1 MQSSE
6 TPFRLAGNL
15 SRLPAIGPLLLG
27 LAERALAFERLANIH
42 RQAAGGDKTTTEFA
56 LHALEIM
63 QVNFALDPAQ
73 LERIPTTGP
82 AVIVAN
88 HPYGGIEGLFLI
100 AALLKHRSDSR
111 LIANELLGRIPELR
125 DAIFPV
131 NVFGGARA
139 TQGNL
144 RGLRQ
149 ALKHVREGGLL
160 MVFPAGTVSHLHLS
174 AGRVCDPPWSASVA
188 RLLRM
193 CGCPITPIHF
203 GGGNSAIFQTLGL
216 LHPRMRTAM
225 LSRELLNKRHR
236 VIPVTIGRPIPAE
249 LVAEQDDDAALASFL
264 RLSTYALEAR
274 SLARRKASRQMS
286 EIDAAVPATLLE
298 AEIECLKPTQ
308 MLATSSDTCVLFA
321 RASQIPWVLREIG
334 RQREIAFRAV
344 GEGTGRGSDLD
355 KYDEHYVHIIAWQ
368 RTNREIAGAYRIGHV
383 DEIVA
388 RSGRQSL
395 YTHSLFSYGDSFLR
409 ALGPALEL
417 GRSFVSRNYQK
428 SFGTLLLLWK
438 GIAAYVHRHP
448 QYHVLFGPVSVS
460 GEYRPH
466 SHALLIDFLK
476 QRCYDAQLAQLI
488 RARKP
493 FRRTHSLAAL
503 NGDLARLGD
512 LEKLSSLVEAI
523 EPDGKGLPILLKQ
536 YLKLGARLVG
546 FNVDA
551 GFGDVVDGM
560 IVVDLLRTDERALQK
575 YMGREQATAFLANHR
590 GKQQVIRVRP

>member
-1 MQSSE
+1 MQTSE

-15 SRLPAIGPLLLG
+15 SRVPAIGPLLLG

-56 LHALEIM
+56 MHALEIM

-73 LERIPTTGP
+73 LERIPAAGP
-82 AVIVAN
+82 AVVVAN

-111 LIANELLGRIPELR
+111 LIANQLLGRIPELR
-125 DAIFPV
+125 DAIIPV
-131 NVFGGARA
+131 DVFGGASAARE
-139 TQGNL
+139 NF
-144 RGLRQ
+144 RGLRH
-149 ALKHVREGGLL
+149 ALKHVQKGGLI

-174 AGRVCDPPWSASVA
+174 AGRVCDPPWNASVA

-193 CGCPITPIHF
+193 CGCPVTPIHF

-249 LVAEQDDDAALASFL
+249 LIAEQHDDAALASFL

-274 SLARRKASRQMS
+274 SLARRKVSRHQA

-298 AEIECLKPTQ
+298 AEIQCLQPAQT
-308 MLATSSDTCVLFA
+308 LATSGDACVLFA
-321 RASQIPWVLREIG
+321 RTSQIPWVLREIG

-355 KYDEHYVHIIAWQ
+355 KYDEHYVHAIAWHQ
-368 RTNREIAGAYRIGHV
+368 TNREIAGAYRIGHV
-383 DEIVA
+383 DQILA
-388 RSGRQSL
+388 RSGRQGL
-395 YTHSLFSYGDSFLR
+395 YTHSLFSYGDPFLR

-417 GRSFVSRNYQK
+417 GRSFVSRDYQK

-438 GIAAYVHRHP
+438 GIAGYVHRNP
-448 QYHVLFGPVSVS
+448 RYHVLFGPVSVS

-476 QRCYDAQLAQLI
+476 RRCYDTRLAQLI

-512 LEKLSSLVEAI
+512 LEELSSLVEAM

-575 YMGREQATAFLANHR
+575 YMGREQAAAFLASHR
-590 GKQQVIRVRP
+590 PGGSAAS

>member
-1 MQSSE
+1 MQTTE

-15 SRLPAIGPLLLG
+15 RRVPAIGPLLLG

-42 RQAAGGDKTTTEFA
+42 RQAAGGHKTTTEFA
-56 LHALEIM
+56 MDALEIM

-82 AVIVAN
+82 AVVVAN

-100 AALLKHRSDSR
+100 AALLRHRSDSR

-125 DAIFPV
+125 DAIIPV
-131 NVFGGARA
+131 NVFGSTRA

-236 VIPVTIGRPIPAE
+236 VIPVTIGRPIQAE
-249 LVAEQDDDAALASFL
+249 LVAEQDDDTALASFL

-274 SLARRKASRQMS
+274 SLARRKASRHLS
-286 EIDAAVPATLLE
+286 EIDAPVPATLLE
-298 AEIECLKPTQ
+298 AEIECLKPAQT
-308 MLATSSDTCVLFA
+308 LATSADTCVLFA

-368 RTNREIAGAYRIGHV
+368 QVNREIAGAYRLGHV

-395 YTHSLFSYGDSFLR
+395 YTHSLFSYGDAFLR

-417 GRSFVSRNYQK
+417 GRSFVSRDYQK

-438 GIAAYVHRHP
+438 GIAAYVHRNP
-448 QYHVLFGPVSVS
+448 RYHVLFGPVSVS

-476 QRCYDAQLAQLI
+476 RRCYDAQLAQLI

-512 LEKLSSLVEAI
+512 LEELSSLVEAM
-523 EPDGKGLPILLKQ
+523 EPDGKGVPILLKQ

-560 IVVDLLRTDERALQK
+560 IVVDLLRTDARALQK
-575 YMGREQATAFLANHR
+575 YMGREQADAFLAHHR
-590 GKQQVIRVRP
+590 ASNAN

>member
-1 MQSSE
+1 MQTSE
-6 TPFRLAGNL
+6 TPFRLGGQL
-15 SRLPAIGPLLLG
+15 RQVPAIGPLLFG

-42 RQAAGGDKTTTEFA
+42 RQAAGGHRTTTEFA
-56 LHALEIM
+56 AHALEIL

-73 LERIPTTGP
+73 LERIPRTGP
-82 AVIVAN
+82 AVVVAN

-100 AALLKHRSDSR
+100 SALLKHRSDMR
-111 LIANELLGRIPELR
+111 LIANQLLNRIPELR
-125 DAIFPV
+125 DAIIPV
-131 NVFGGARA
+131 DAFGGARA
-139 TQGNL
+139 AQGNI

-149 ALKHVREGGLL
+149 ALKHVQGGGLL
-160 MVFPAGTVSHLHLS
+160 VLFPAGTVSHLHLS
-174 AGRVCDPPWSASVA
+174 AGRVCDPPWSTSAA

-193 CGCPITPIHF
+193 CNCPVTPLHL

-236 VIPVTIGRPIPAE
+236 TIPVTIGRAIPAE
-249 LVAEQDDDAALASFL
+249 SIAEQDDDAALASFL

-274 SLARRKASRQMS
+274 SLARRKVSRELS
-286 EIDAAVPATLLE
+286 KFDAAVPATLLE

-308 MLATSSDTCVLFA
+308 TLAASADTCVLFA
-321 RASQIPWVLREIG
+321 RSTQIPWVLREIG

-355 KYDEHYVHIIAWQ
+355 KYDDRYVHIVAWH

-383 DEIVA
+383 DEITA
-388 RSGRQSL
+388 KSGPHSL

-417 GRSFVSRNYQK
+417 GRSFVSRDYQK
-428 SFGTLLLLWK
+428 NFGTLLLLWK
-438 GIAAYVHRHP
+438 GIAAYVHRNP
-448 QYHVLFGPVSVS
+448 RYRVLFGPVSMS

-466 SHALLIDFLK
+466 SHALLIDFLRR
-476 QRCYDAQLAQLI
+476 RCYDAQLAQLI

-503 NGDLARLGD
+503 SGDLARLGD
-512 LEKLSSLVEAI
+512 LEELSSLVEAI
-523 EPDGKGLPILLKQ
+523 EPDGKGVPILLKQ

-575 YMGREQATAFLANHR
+575 YMGREQASAFLAHHR
-590 GKQQVIRVRP
+590 AGDNVTAR